1 MAWSKAPR
9 RGGKRAVAAR
19 VKVIDLAK
27 ELGVTSKD
35 LIVALEGM
43 GQKGMRA
50 MSPLQAAT
58 ANDLRV
64 KLGRGRDLPE
74 EAKPK
79 RAPKAK
85 PAVDETGALV
95 AKTPKQKSTD
105 GTGAPKTP
113 RKKPAVAPETEEV
126 QLPQPTEEIKP
137 AATLFR
143 HTASSAPVVEPEPA
157 PVTPL
162 APVVAPPP
170 AAVTPPPVVTPPAA
184 PSVVPPRVAPP
195 PVVRREPT
203 VLRPTPPA
211 PPVQPRPVVPPAA
224 APPAAPP
231 APAKRVAPAAPPP
244 ARPAAPPMPSR
255 PAAPAPPP
263 SRPAVPA
270 PAAATA
276 PPKVEVKP
284 EPPKPEPKPAAPEP
298 PEEIKREL
306 IKLPESVTVGELAAA
321 MRHKSGEVIKALLEL
336 GVMATVNEVLDP
348 TAAKL
353 VADKFHFDV
362 EFRSLEGDILEEEE
376 TDPTQLKLRPPVVT
390 VMGHVDHG
398 KTSLLDAIRTTKVAE
413 REAGGIT
420 QHIGAYQVDTSHGKV
435 TFLDTPGHEAFT
447 AMRARGAQA
456 TDIVILVV
464 AADDGVMPQT
474 VEAVNHAKAANVPI
488 IVAVNKIDKPG
499 SEPDRVKREL
509 SNQGLVPEDWGG
521 QTIFIGTS
529 AKKGTGIDQLL
540 ELTALQAEVLELKAN
555 PNRAAKGV
563 IIEGRL
569 DRGRGPVAT
578 ALIRTGTLREGDAVV
593 VGAHSGRIRA
603 LIDAGSRKM
612 KTAGPSDAVEIL
624 GLSGVPL

>member
-85 PAVDETGALV
+85 PAVDETGAAV
-95 AKTPKQKSTD
+95 AKTPKQKSAD

-143 HTASSAPVVEPEPA
+143 HTASSAPVAEPEPA
-157 PVTPL
+157 PVAPP

-184 PSVVPPRVAPP
+184 PSVAPPRVAPP

-224 APPAAPP
+224 AT
-231 APAKRVAPAAPPP
+231 PAAPPP

-263 SRPAVPA
+263 PRPAVPA
-270 PAAATA
+270 PAAAAA

-284 EPPKPEPKPAAPEP
+284 EPPKPEPK
-298 PEEIKREL
+298 
-306 IKLPESVTVGELAAA
+306 
-321 MRHKSGEVIKALLEL
+321 
-336 GVMATVNEVLDP
+336 
-348 TAAKL
+348 
-353 VADKFHFDV
+353 
-362 EFRSLEGDILEEEE
+362 
-376 TDPTQLKLRPPVVT
+376 
-390 VMGHVDHG
+390 
-398 KTSLLDAIRTTKVAE
+398 
-413 REAGGIT
+413 
-420 QHIGAYQVDTSHGKV
+420 
-435 TFLDTPGHEAFT
+435 
-447 AMRARGAQA
+447 
-456 TDIVILVV
+456 
-464 AADDGVMPQT
+464 
-474 VEAVNHAKAANVPI
+474 
-488 IVAVNKIDKPG
+488 
-499 SEPDRVKREL
+499 
-509 SNQGLVPEDWGG
+509 
-521 QTIFIGTS
+521 
-529 AKKGTGIDQLL
+529 
-540 ELTALQAEVLELKAN
+540 
-555 PNRAAKGV
+555 
-563 IIEGRL
+563 
-569 DRGRGPVAT
+569 
-578 ALIRTGTLREGDAVV
+578 
-593 VGAHSGRIRA
+593 
-603 LIDAGSRKM
+603 
-612 KTAGPSDAVEIL
+612 
-624 GLSGVPL
+624 